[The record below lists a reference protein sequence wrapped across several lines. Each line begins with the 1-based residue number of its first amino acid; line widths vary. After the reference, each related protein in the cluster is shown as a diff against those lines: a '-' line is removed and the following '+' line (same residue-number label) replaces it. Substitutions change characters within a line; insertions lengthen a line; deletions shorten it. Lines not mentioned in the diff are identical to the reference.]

1 MEFLEASCGQGAL
14 TKRQRGP
21 VPERHVFSPRTRTR
35 PRLSD
40 LNVVG
45 IVSFLRFACAL
56 FLLHGTLIACSENT
70 TPPPLEAYAY
80 SNTPSAIRC
89 EAGSRSG
96 PAGATDG
103 KVSASGVRYMVRTP
117 SNYDATFAHPLLM
130 VYAPAGQSRWAS
142 ERLTGLTTA
151 ATGAGFV
158 VVYAD
163 HRQLNIPA
171 MEQLGTIPGL
181 VAKDWCIDEK
191 KVFVTGH
198 SDGGTASVGLAVL
211 EKTKTIPAAIAP
223 SAAGWTGKDLEEF
236 QCREPIPVMIMH
248 SKDDSLFP
256 GWGAQTSAWWA
267 NCNRCDV
274 TKTTMRDNGC
284 RAFQGCASGGATLYC
299 EGTGSHRDWPN
310 LNRVM
315 LEFFVHPEK
324 FL

>member
-1 MEFLEASCGQGAL
+1 MPLAQQIVVCTSLFFLAA
-14 TKRQRGP
+14 
-21 VPERHVFSPRTRTR
+21 
-35 PRLSD
+35 
-40 LNVVG
+40 
-45 IVSFLRFACAL
+45 AC
-56 FLLHGTLIACSENT
+56 TENG
-70 TPPPLEAYAY
+70 TPPQLEAYTY
-80 SNTPSAIRC
+80 SSAPSAIRC
-89 EAGSRSG
+89 EAGSRPG

-163 HRQLNIPA
+163 HLQLNIPSI
-171 MEQLGTIPGL
+171 EQLGVIPDQ
-181 VAKDWCIDEK
+181 VAKDWCIDQK
-191 KVFVTGH
+191 KVYVTGH
-198 SDGGTASVGLAVL
+198 SDGGTAALALAVL
-211 EKTKTIPAAIAP
+211 DKTKKIPAAIAP

-248 SKDDSLFP
+248 SKNDSLFP
-256 GWGAQTSAWWA
+256 GWGVQTSTWWA
-267 NCNRCDV
+267 GCNRCDV
-274 TKTTMRDNGC
+274 TKTKIVEGGC
-284 RAFQGCASGGATLYC
+284 RAYQGCASGGATLYC

-310 LNRVM
+310 LNRMM
-315 LEFFVHPEK
+315 LEFFAHPEK